1 MQDNI
6 KVKGNLKIV
15 QFDEHNKI
23 KDVREI
29 PNLVVTV
36 GKGYIAERMTT
47 NTTVIMSHMAA
58 GSQNTAPVAS
68 ETALGTELGRV
79 ALDSTTANANTVAY
93 VATFPAGVATG
104 SLTEAGIFNAN
115 ANGTMLCRTQFNEI
129 NKSASDAIVI
139 TWNIN
144 IN

>member
-6 KVKGNLKIV
+6 KVKGSLKIV
-15 QFDEHNKI
+15 HLNEQNQI

-36 GKGYIAERMTT
+36 GKGYIANRMTS
-47 NTTVIMSHMAA
+47 NATVIMSHMAA

-68 ETALGTELGRV
+68 ETALGSELGRV
-79 ALDSTTANANTVAY
+79 ALDSTTANANTVSY
-93 VATFPAGVATG
+93 VATFPAGTATG
-104 SLTEAGIFNAN
+104 SLTEAGVFNDATT
-115 ANGTMLCRTQFNEI
+115 GDMLCRTQFNEI

-139 TWNIN
+139 TWTIN

>member
-6 KVKGNLKIV
+6 KVTGSLKIV
-15 QFDEHNKI
+15 HTDEQNQI
-23 KDVREI
+23 KDVKEI

-36 GKGYIAERMTT
+36 GKGYIADRMTS
-47 NTTVIMSHMAA
+47 NATVIMSHMAA

-79 ALDSTTANANTVAY
+79 ALDSTTANANTVSY
-93 VATFPAGVATG
+93 VATFPAGTATG

-139 TWNIN
+139 TWTIN